1 MLCTCARF
9 FVQQVFVL
17 AAIFGVMFMCGCCE
31 VLLEACTY
39 RNHNPSTD
47 MQIMPSAHKVFVEKE
62 QLSLDV
68 IKQYRVD
75 VNDVAQ
81 KDAILQEYIL
91 KNADRLGQTIIFV
104 ASRRTAQALYQ
115 VRYVDLCLQLHQ
127 YVVP

>member
-1 MLCTCARF
+1 MHED
-9 FVQQVFVL
+9 
-17 AAIFGVMFMCGCCE
+17 CGCVMKCDAHARYLSK
-31 VLLEACTY
+31 VH
-39 RNHNPSTD
+39 RD
-47 MQIMPSAHKVFVEKE
+47 VQIMPSAHKVFVEKE

-75 VNDVAQ
+75 VSDVAQ

-115 VRYVDLCLQLHQ
+115 VHSHYACLLSIA
-127 YVVP
+127 

>member
-1 MLCTCARF
+1 
-9 FVQQVFVL
+9 
-17 AAIFGVMFMCGCCE
+17 
-31 VLLEACTY
+31 
-39 RNHNPSTD
+39 
-47 MQIMPSAHKVFVEKE
+47 MPSAHKVFVEKE
-62 QLSLDV
+62 QLSLEV

-115 VRYVDLCLQLHQ
+115 VLSACLCFNS
-127 YVVP
+127 VSGDT